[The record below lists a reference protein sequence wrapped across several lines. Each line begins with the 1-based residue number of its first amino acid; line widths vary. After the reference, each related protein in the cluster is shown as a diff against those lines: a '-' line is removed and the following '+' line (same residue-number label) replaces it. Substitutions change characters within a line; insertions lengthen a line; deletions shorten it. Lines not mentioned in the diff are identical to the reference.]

1 MRTSLAH
8 RAWCAELMT
17 KSPSLKVVN
26 IHLKCPPPYTLN
38 SMWQAPLYP
47 LILYEFSGC
56 FSAFVILLAALCKG
70 KTLRIHHIFWDL
82 NILLENVFLFFGFFL
97 SSLLCLY
104 YLVVCEIYMVGVY
117 ILWFI
122 APKASAEGACI
133 LSKWVTVVG
142 YCDDD
147 DGPNR
152 VKRTLI
158 SLKVMLSSCNAVCLY
173 TCICIQKPLFA
184 HKAA

>member
-1 MRTSLAH
+1 MCRTHDEEPFS
-8 RAWCAELMT
+8 ESGQYTFKM
-17 KSPSLKVVN
+17 PP
-26 IHLKCPPPYTLN
+26 PPPYTLN

-70 KTLRIHHIFWDL
+70 KTLIIHHIFWDL

-104 YLVVCEIYMVGVY
+104 YLVVCEIYMAGVY

-142 YCDDD
+142 YCDDGVSAGIWVIHT
-147 DGPNR
+147 GPKSGGHAFWR
-152 VKRTLI
+152 LLWWWCECWYMGHTYRSQI
-158 SLKVMLSSCNAVCLY
+158 
-173 TCICIQKPLFA
+173 
-184 HKAA
+184 